1 MEHSPDEAESVEV
14 CQLDLQKFLKVPV
27 NIYHDGQVST
37 VKDLID
43 YAAHVFG
50 GAHFS
55 PARKPEQERLERF
68 QKLLSAPY
76 PLELAMLQSI
86 DGIVLRGFQSLETS
100 QSLGGPGRKSCAPCF
115 FNRDLQLEAME
126 AKEENYPGACFD

>member
-1 MEHSPDEAESVEV
+1 MENSPDEAKSVEV

-55 PARKPEQERLERF
+55 PARKPEQERL
-68 QKLLSAPY
+68 
-76 PLELAMLQSI
+76 
-86 DGIVLRGFQSLETS
+86 
-100 QSLGGPGRKSCAPCF
+100 
-115 FNRDLQLEAME
+115 
-126 AKEENYPGACFD
+126 

>member
-1 MEHSPDEAESVEV
+1 MVWMKRSPDEAKSVEV
-14 CQLDLQKFLKVPV
+14 CQLDLQKFLKVPI

-37 VKDLID
+37 VKDVID

-86 DGIVLRGFQSLETS
+86 GGIVLRGLQSLETHVRRRYLNS
-100 QSLGGPGRKSCAPCF
+100 AQ
-115 FNRDLQLEAME
+115 
-126 AKEENYPGACFD
+126 